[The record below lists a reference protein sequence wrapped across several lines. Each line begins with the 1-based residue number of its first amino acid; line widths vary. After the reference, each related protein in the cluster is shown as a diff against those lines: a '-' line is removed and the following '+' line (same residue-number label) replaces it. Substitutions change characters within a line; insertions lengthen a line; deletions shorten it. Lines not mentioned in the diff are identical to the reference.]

1 MAQEAFSS
9 STKELVMA
17 SADAFQ
23 LSFTCEQA
31 AIAVMESGHGK
42 MSLQIASCQLV
53 LLAFLGMGNIE
64 SPRLEKPSKIIQSN
78 HLPTTISH

>member
-31 AIAVMESGHGK
+31 AIAVMESAHGK
-42 MSLQIASCQLV
+42 MSLQIASC
-53 LLAFLGMGNIE
+53 LLSFLIV
-64 SPRLEKPSKIIQSN
+64 
-78 HLPTTISH
+78 T